1 MSVNSWRACTSGCT
15 LVQAMDEASAVKVV
29 HRLQT
34 TGLLAH
40 RRQTLGL
47 SQRQI
52 GDAVKVSQPTVSD
65 WEAAK
70 SKPRGRHAVALLE
83 VLEIEP

>member
-1 MSVNSWRACTSGCT
+1 M
-15 LVQAMDEASAVKVV
+15 KVV
-29 HRLQT
+29 RRLQR
-34 TGLLAH
+34 TGLLTH
-40 RRQTLGL
+40 RREELGL

-52 GDAVKVSQPTVSD
+52 AEAVKVSQPTVSD
-65 WEAAK
+65 WEAVK